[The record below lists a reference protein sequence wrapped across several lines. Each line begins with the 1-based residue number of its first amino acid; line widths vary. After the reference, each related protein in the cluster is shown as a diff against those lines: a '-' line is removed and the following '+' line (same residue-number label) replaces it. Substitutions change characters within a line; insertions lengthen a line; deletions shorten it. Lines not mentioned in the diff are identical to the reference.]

1 MHKAEDGKNP
11 EENKCKELRLL
22 PHLLPSKLGNALLLQ
37 YFIHQQDR
45 DKLGLLPLG
54 FTVGI
59 VSLAITL
66 HASAMGFIFK
76 SFNVLFTYN
85 PNRVHHVRKCAH
97 YINNILC
104 LIQVLLVVAI
114 FGVCVYYYDKKNF
127 DDDGD
132 DFFIVRRIYMLSF
145 VVSAMLFGCAI
156 VAVLMVLFL
165 YCLHNQLARTVI
177 ATKITSARLPPPSNY
192 VIDIGLANVL
202 LALYIGI
209 NEDMV
214 GANVMLHDLALWVG
228 VLTMCMVMLDTIM
241 TLALYIALSDGKL
254 QLGEYTFLQIM
265 HFFRYMMSFAQVV
278 MFMVMLVQSYYILGQ
293 GSLREEDS
301 AFKCPDNLLVVS
313 TVLSSFVVGGALY
326 ATIDLIYLTR
336 K

>member
-1 MHKAEDGKNP
+1 MSKADISKNP
-11 EENKCKELRLL
+11 EEGKCKELRLL

-37 YFIHQQDR
+37 YFIHQKSS

-54 FTVGI
+54 FSVGI
-59 VSLAITL
+59 ISLAITL
-66 HASAMGFIFK
+66 HASSMGFIFK
-76 SFNVLFTYN
+76 SFNVLLTYN
-85 PNRVHHVRKCAH
+85 PSRVHVIRKVAH
-97 YINNILC
+97 YVNNFLC

-114 FGVCVYYYDKKNF
+114 FGVCVYFNDKINYEDK
-127 DDDGD
+127 DDEH
-132 DFFIVRRIYMLSF
+132 FIVRRIYMLSF
-145 VVSAMLFGCAI
+145 VVSSMLFGCAI

-165 YCLHNQLARTVI
+165 YCLHNQLARTFI

-214 GANVMLHDLALWVG
+214 GPDVMLHDLALWVG

-265 HFFRYMMSFAQVV
+265 HFFRYMMSLAQVI
-278 MFMVMLVQSYYILGQ
+278 MFMVMLVQSFFILSQ
-293 GSLREEDS
+293 GSLRFMDS
-301 AFKCPDNLLVVS
+301 PYKCPDNLLVVS
-313 TVLSSFVVGGALY
+313 TVLSAFVVGGALY
-326 ATIDLIYLTR
+326 ATINLFILTR
-336 K
+336 N

>member
-1 MHKAEDGKNP
+1 
-11 EENKCKELRLL
+11 
-22 PHLLPSKLGNALLLQ
+22 
-37 YFIHQQDR
+37 
-45 DKLGLLPLG
+45 
-54 FTVGI
+54 
-59 VSLAITL
+59 
-66 HASAMGFIFK
+66 MG
-76 SFNVLFTYN
+76 
-85 PNRVHHVRKCAH
+85 
-97 YINNILC
+97 
-104 LIQVLLVVAI
+104 
-114 FGVCVYYYDKKNF
+114 NF

-241 TLALYIALSDGKL
+241 TLALYIALSDGKTSTGRVYL
-254 QLGEYTFLQIM
+254 PSNHALLQI
-265 HFFRYMMSFAQVV
+265 HDVFCASGDVHGYVSSELLHPWSKIPSRGGFCLQV
-278 MFMVMLVQSYYILGQ
+278 SG
-293 GSLREEDS
+293 
-301 AFKCPDNLLVVS
+301 
-313 TVLSSFVVGGALY
+313 
-326 ATIDLIYLTR
+326 
-336 K
+336 